1 MVDFQESGHGGDLL
15 GFAARFGKREEEILD
30 FSSNINPLGPSE
42 TLIELY
48 HRSAAELSRYP
59 DAGARPFVEK
69 IAEIYSIS
77 PEMILAGNG
86 SMEILSLAVRALK
99 PARALIVEPCFKEYR
114 ALLENQGC
122 LVSAVPLNPEDNFK
136 FPLNLLANQLS
147 RVQLLILG
155 HPNNPTGTALT
166 SEEMT
171 FLLEQARRARVFVI
185 ADEAFADWTPEISV
199 IPEVQKGGLLVVRS
213 LTKFFALAG
222 IRSGFAI
229 GLTDLIRKM
238 KTDQGPWSCNRLAQK
253 LSIAA
258 MEDREFSLKTRNWFK
273 EEAEWLRASLEG
285 LGEFK
290 VFPSLANFFLVKSNR
305 PAPDLFD
312 FLGPR
317 GIYVK
322 QVKDILGFEDS
333 FFRIAVRTRGDNQR
347 LIETLSAW
355 IRTSAVLTPS
365 EEALK

>member
-1 MVDFQESGHGGDLL
+1 MVNFQESGHGGDLL
-15 GFAARFGKREEEILD
+15 GFAERFGKCEEDILD
-30 FSSNINPLGPSE
+30 FSSNINPLGPSQA
-42 TLIELY
+42 LLDLY

-69 IAEIYSIS
+69 IAEIFSVS
-77 PEMILAGNG
+77 PEQVLAGNG

-122 LVSAVPLNPEDNFK
+122 LVSAVPLNPEDNFQ
-136 FPLNLLANQLS
+136 FPRDLLANQLS
-147 RVQLLILG
+147 RMQLLILG
-155 HPNNPTGTALT
+155 HPNNPTGTALAP
-166 SEEMT
+166 EEII

-185 ADEAFADWTPEISV
+185 ADEAFVDWTPEISV
-199 IPEVQKGGLLVVRS
+199 ISEVQKGGLLVVRS
-213 LTKFFALAG
+213 LTKFFGLAG

-229 GLTDLIRKM
+229 GLADLIRKM

-258 MEDREFSLKTRNWFK
+258 LEDREFSSKTRNWFK
-273 EEAEWLRASLEG
+273 EEAEWLRTSLEG

-290 VFPSLANFFLVKSNR
+290 VFQSLANFFLLQSKS

-312 FLGPR
+312 FLGHR

-347 LIETLSAW
+347 LIEALSAW
-355 IRTSAVLTPS
+355 IQTGAVLTRS